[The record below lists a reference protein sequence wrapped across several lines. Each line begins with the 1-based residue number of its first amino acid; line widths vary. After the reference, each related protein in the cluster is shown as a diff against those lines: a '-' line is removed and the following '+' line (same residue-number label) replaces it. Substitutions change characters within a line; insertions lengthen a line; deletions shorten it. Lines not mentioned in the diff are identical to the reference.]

1 MAVPPSLSAQ
11 DAGRDALRRLVSEP
25 LPDGSIAQ
33 SSVSFYTSD
42 NLYEYMDGGA
52 DIFVLYGVKTLLHL
66 DAKVYVSSVGETRNQ
81 KNQALLESAGGYG
94 GE

>member
-1 MAVPPSLSAQ
+1 
-11 DAGRDALRRLVSEP
+11 
-25 LPDGSIAQ
+25 
-33 SSVSFYTSD
+33 
-42 NLYEYMDGGA
+42 MDGGA